1 MLLNF
6 AIFSC
11 FVYKKRR
18 DLAKVSCCAGRLWQI
33 KTKIKKAGKFKKFSL
48 QNILYEPIRSLG
60 RSPNKVFIPNLSPAL
75 SWAVS
80 CLLDAS
86 LSNFS
91 LFWIPFGHHKFTTC
105 MDSSFWSLSFWSS
118 PVLRRPSFYAISTY
132 ALKTT
137 IGGGEDS
144 WPVDSLP
151 FIYLSTVSITSW
163 PSWT

>member
-1 MLLNF
+1 MGKFWQKSAVELPQ
-6 AIFSC
+6 
-11 FVYKKRR
+11 
-18 DLAKVSCCAGRLWQI
+18 LWQFN
-33 KTKIKKAGKFKKFSL
+33 TKFVNFEFFL
-48 QNILYEPIRSLG
+48 QNILCAPIRSLG